1 MPNEWKMKGYQKNNK
16 LGAYGEEKEDQE
28 EDGMKKQRQQSGLDT
43 WKLENGWTGMSDLE
57 VRHPVV

>member
-1 MPNEWKMKGYQKNNK
+1 MKGYQKNNK

-43 WKLENGWTGMSDLE
+43 WKLENG
-57 VRHPVV
+57 

>member
-1 MPNEWKMKGYQKNNK
+1 
-16 LGAYGEEKEDQE
+16 
-28 EDGMKKQRQQSGLDT
+28 MKKQRQQSGLDT